1 MATSIWKGHLT
12 FGLVSFPVRLFTAAR
27 SESIS
32 FNQLHKE
39 DNSRIK
45 QVIYC
50 QAEDKPIPRSE
61 IVKGYEYEK
70 GKYVV
75 IEDEDIKKV
84 APKNRQGDGDPGV
97 RQGRRCGPGVPRKL
111 LLHGAGRGRRE
122 ALFTALRGYAGDE
135 VFRHREDRHAQP
147 RACGDAAPGRRGM
160 VLHTMYYADEV
171 RRSEE
176 FRTDSSNLKEKEL
189 ALAKMLV
196 ESLAGDFEPEKY
208 HDAYRDNLKKM
219 IDAKIEGHKVVETPE
234 AHIAPVDIDIMEA
247 LKKEPR
253 NPPAQAY
260 PCRSSV
266 SGPITAQTE
275 IHWLAPT
282 TRCYLLLRTDPRL
295 SHRGAYLAFS
305 GSYSKSGST
314 RNREQNP

>member
-50 QAEDKPIPRSE
+50 QAEDKPIPRDE

-84 APKNRQGDGDPGV
+84 APKTAKVMEIQEFVKADDVDPVFLESSYYMAPDEG
-97 RQGRRCGPGVPRKL
+97 GEKPYAL
-111 LLHGAGRGRRE
+111 LFE
-122 ALFTALRGYAGDE
+122 ALKQTKYFGVAKVAMHNREHVVILR
-135 VFRHREDRHAQP
+135 
-147 RACGDAAPGRRGM
+147 PGERGM

-176 FRTDSSNLKEKEL
+176 FRTDASQSERERTGAGEDAGGIAGGASS
-189 ALAKMLV
+189 
-196 ESLAGDFEPEKY
+196 S
-208 HDAYRDNLKKM
+208 R
-219 IDAKIEGHKVVETPE
+219 
-234 AHIAPVDIDIMEA
+234 
-247 LKKEPR
+247 R
-253 NPPAQAY
+253 N
-260 PCRSSV
+260 
-266 SGPITAQTE
+266 ITILTAT
-275 IHWLAPT
+275 ICG
-282 TRCYLLLRTDPRL
+282 R
-295 SHRGAYLAFS
+295 
-305 GSYSKSGST
+305 
-314 RNREQNP
+314 